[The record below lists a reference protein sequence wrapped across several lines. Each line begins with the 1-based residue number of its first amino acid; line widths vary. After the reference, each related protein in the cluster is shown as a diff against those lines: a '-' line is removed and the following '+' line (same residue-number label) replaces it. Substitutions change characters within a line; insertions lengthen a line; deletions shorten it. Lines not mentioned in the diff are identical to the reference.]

1 MGIAG
6 IPSGETIANTV
17 FVLVAI
23 AIAVLALRDVG
34 VTSMFKKRDKHRG
47 SGGTH
52 VHRLI
57 EQHFH
62 PQKTESL
69 IVNERVFPLRM
80 RADLQ
85 RVLDTML
92 APNERNDRF
101 LAVYS
106 QHHYGAIGF
115 EGLLLCGHYP
125 AVVAPPKYDEID
137 VGEDT
142 PVRCLKNG
150 LWLMEDDGSRYAV
163 FVEHAKNEYGETAG
177 IKIHIATTGS
187 QADNSIVQRL
197 FEQLEES
204 VRQAHSYRGKILSLA
219 VSEHYSGR
227 SSGITVHQLRSV
239 SREQVILPAKTLEL
253 LDRNV
258 IRFAQ
263 QRNSLKQLGRST
275 KKGLLFYG
283 PPGTGKTHTI
293 HYLAGALP
301 EHTTFLITA
310 EQVGLL
316 PEYMT
321 LARLLQPSV
330 VVIEDVDLIGRDREE
345 MDSPCEEVM
354 LNKLLNEMD
363 GLTEDAEIFFLLTT
377 NRPEVLETA
386 LTARPGRIDQAIEFP
401 LPDQNGRE
409 KLVELYSNGVELED
423 GVLAAIVRRTD
434 NVSAAFIKELM
445 RRSVQ
450 FLIERDGDG
459 RVSLVDVDGA
469 LDEMLFAGGSL
480 NVKLLGGRLGDAS
493 QDGP

>member
-1 MGIAG
+1 
-6 IPSGETIANTV
+6 
-17 FVLVAI
+17 
-23 AIAVLALRDVG
+23 
-34 VTSMFKKRDKHRG
+34 
-47 SGGTH
+47 
-52 VHRLI
+52 
-57 EQHFH
+57 
-62 PQKTESL
+62 
-69 IVNERVFPLRM
+69 
-80 RADLQ
+80 
-85 RVLDTML
+85 
-92 APNERNDRF
+92 
-101 LAVYS
+101 
-106 QHHYGAIGF
+106 
-115 EGLLLCGHYP
+115 
-125 AVVAPPKYDEID
+125 
-137 VGEDT
+137 
-142 PVRCLKNG
+142 
-150 LWLMEDDGSRYAV
+150 
-163 FVEHAKNEYGETAG
+163 
-177 IKIHIATTGS
+177 
-187 QADNSIVQRL
+187 
-197 FEQLEES
+197 
-204 VRQAHSYRGKILSLA
+204 
-219 VSEHYSGR
+219 
-227 SSGITVHQLRSV
+227 
-239 SREQVILPAKTLEL
+239 
-253 LDRNV
+253 
-258 IRFAQ
+258 
-263 QRNSLKQLGRST
+263 
-275 KKGLLFYG
+275 
-283 PPGTGKTHTI
+283 
-293 HYLAGALP
+293 
-301 EHTTFLITA
+301 
-310 EQVGLL
+310 
-316 PEYMT
+316 MT